1 MIRTVLNMSS
11 SLQQVIVDTHYEK
24 KIEST
29 KTVEV
34 MKPIISRGGGVTTSE
49 LTMRALS
56 CIMMDIWETL
66 EIVIEMLR
74 ISAWGSLWL

>member
-34 MKPIISRGGGVTTSE
+34 MKPIISRGGGGDNLRTNYEGPV
-49 LTMRALS
+49 LHYDGHLG
-56 CIMMDIWETL
+56 DIGN
-66 EIVIEMLR
+66 
-74 ISAWGSLWL
+74 SY